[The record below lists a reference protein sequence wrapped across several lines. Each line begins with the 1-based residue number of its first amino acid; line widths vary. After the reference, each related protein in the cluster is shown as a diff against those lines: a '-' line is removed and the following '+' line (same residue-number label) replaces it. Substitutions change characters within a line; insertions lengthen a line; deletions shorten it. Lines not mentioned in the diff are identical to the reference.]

1 MYFVGSFSQIHR
13 RLYSVGR
20 CSVVEWVLS
29 VPSKVR
35 FLDSFWRCR
44 LGSFYQQQKTVKP
57 GPLNGWIKL
66 DSENFLQIE
75 VIHQI
80 LWKERSQAG
89 ASTMVLDSLCGWVR
103 VRSSSKN
110 QGRQSCCPSR
120 GIRFPSR
127 QSGVVSF
134 LSDRCDEILRL
145 SALRL

>member
-1 MYFVGSFSQIHR
+1 LSAHFHKFIAVSIQ
-13 RLYSVGR
+13 SVAAASLNGF
-20 CSVVEWVLS
+20 CLFQAKCVSLVL
-29 VPSKVR
+29 
-35 FLDSFWRCR
+35 FGGTGWDL
-44 LGSFYQQQKTVKP
+44 FYQQQKTVKP

-66 DSENFLQIE
+66 DTEKFLQIE

-127 QSGVVSF
+127 QSGEVSF

>member
-1 MYFVGSFSQIHR
+1 
-13 RLYSVGR
+13 
-20 CSVVEWVLS
+20 
-29 VPSKVR
+29 
-35 FLDSFWRCR
+35 
-44 LGSFYQQQKTVKP
+44 
-57 GPLNGWIKL
+57 
-66 DSENFLQIE
+66 

-89 ASTMVLDSLCGWVR
+89 ASTMVLDSLSGWVR

-127 QSGVVSF
+127 ESGEVSF